1 MSQIAMETID
11 VLESDRTNSEFA
23 TFALPDESFAS
34 YITDTV
40 CFIPTKTTRSG
51 LVKRKSL

>member
-23 TFALPDESFAS
+23 TFVLPDESFTS
-34 YITDTV
+34 DITVMD

-51 LVKRKSL
+51 LV